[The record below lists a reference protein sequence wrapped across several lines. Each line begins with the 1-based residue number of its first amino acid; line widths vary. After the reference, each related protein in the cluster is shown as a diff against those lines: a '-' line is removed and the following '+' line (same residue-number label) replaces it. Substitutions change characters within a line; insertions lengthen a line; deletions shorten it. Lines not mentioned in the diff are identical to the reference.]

1 MPEADPVSPRPLEL
15 SLPDLPEVPITLGP
29 VDAGTPV
36 ERRRRR
42 LRLGDV
48 LGNALPLL
56 LMGALALATWWLVR
70 HAPPSLETRDA
81 RVPREEPD
89 YVMQAVTLQRY
100 TTDGRLRLQIEGREL
115 RHLPLTD
122 RIEID
127 EATVRAYT
135 PDGRETVGTARRLI
149 ADAKGTDVLLSGG
162 ARIVGV
168 TARGLPAEIE
178 GEALRLFPKEERVRS
193 ETAVRLRIGEDTLE
207 AGGVDYTQRT
217 GQAELTGPMRAQL
230 AQRAPDP
237 RKPAVRKAPARKA
250 PAGKP
255 GAPGPR

>member
-1 MPEADPVSPRPLEL
+1 MSPRPIEL

-29 VDAGTPV
+29 ADAGGPV
-36 ERRRRR
+36 ERRRHR

-56 LMGALALATWWLVR
+56 LMGALALVTWWLVR
-70 HAPPSLETRDA
+70 HAPASLETRGA
-81 RVPREEPD
+81 RAPREEPD
-89 YVMQAVTLQRY
+89 YVMRAVTLQRY
-100 TTDGRLRLQIEGREL
+100 TADGRLRLQIEGREL

-127 EATVRAYT
+127 DATVRAYT
-135 PDGRETVGTARRLI
+135 PDGRETVGTARRLV

-162 ARIVGV
+162 ARIAGV
-168 TARGLPAEIE
+168 TARGVPAEIE

-207 AGGVDYTQRT
+207 AAGVDYTQRT
-217 GQAELTGPMRAQL
+217 GQVEMTGPMRAQL
-230 AQRAPDP
+230 APRAPAA
-237 RKPAVRKAPARKA
+237 RKPAAQKAPARKA
-250 PAGKP
+250 APGKP
-255 GAPGPR
+255 RTQARR

>member
-1 MPEADPVSPRPLEL
+1 MSPRPLEL

-29 VDAGTPV
+29 VDVGTPV

-193 ETAVRLRIGEDTLE
+193 DSPVRMRIGGDTVE
-207 AGGVDYTQRT
+207 AGGVEYTQRT
-217 GQAELTGPMRAQL
+217 GLFEMSGPMRAEL
-230 AQRAPDP
+230 GPRAPAA
-237 RKPAVRKAPARKA
+237 RKPTVQRTPVGKTGAKKRAPSSQR
-250 PAGKP
+250 
-255 GAPGPR
+255 

>member
-1 MPEADPVSPRPLEL
+1 MSPRPLEL

-29 VDAGTPV
+29 ADASAPV

-42 LRLGDV
+42 LRLVDV

-56 LMGALALATWWLVR
+56 LMGALALVTWWLVR
-70 HAPPSLETRDA
+70 HAPASLETRDA

-207 AGGVDYTQRT
+207 AAGVDYTQRT

-230 AQRAPDP
+230 APRAPDP

>member
-1 MPEADPVSPRPLEL
+1 VSPRPIEL

-29 VDAGTPV
+29 ADAGTAQ

-70 HAPPSLETRDA
+70 HAPPSLETRSIRA
-81 RVPREEPD
+81 PREEPD
-89 YVMQAVTLQRY
+89 YVMQTVMLQRY
-100 TTDGRLRLQIEGREL
+100 TADGRLRLQIEGREL

-127 EATVRAYT
+127 EATVRAFT
-135 PDGRETVGTARRLI
+135 PDGRETVGKARRLV

-162 ARIVGV
+162 ARIAGV
-168 TARGLPAEIE
+168 TARGVPAEIE
-178 GEALRLFPKEERVRS
+178 GEALRLYPKEERVRS
-193 ETAVRLRIGEDTLE
+193 ETLVRLRIGGDTFE
-207 AGGVDYTQRT
+207 AGGVDYTQRS
-217 GQAELTGPMRAQL
+217 GQVELSGPMRAEL
-230 AQRAPDP
+230 AARAPTAKKPQTRKLSP
-237 RKPAVRKAPARKA
+237 RNRAERI
-250 PAGKP
+250 
-255 GAPGPR
+255 PR